1 MTPSRH
7 LALAGALAGIAL
19 GTALPAWAAPV
30 PADPMQRC
38 RDLIPLIGKATE
50 EDPSVGQVTPLG
62 DTGCR
67 YTDLQITISQ
77 YQGWMVGLL
86 TVERIDFKRFYTD
99 RLPLTL
105 SVRAEG
111 IRFFAPA
118 MPAAS
123 AYQLKLVQK
132 PVEVSFDYDYDA
144 DVLTIRDA
152 TFRGD
157 QIGHITVTAA
167 LRGPDLDQIAVDTLP
182 GDKALAGLS
191 LQSLTVDF
199 DNQGMLEGYALL
211 PALLALPDGETNP
224 EGAVAAAKLQAMAAL
239 VVLAAAAVPQ
249 DSVAAL
255 GRFIQAM
262 PQPRG
267 PFRLSIAPQP
277 ALAFAELME
286 AGSGDPTKLL
296 ALVKRLNLTASY

>member
-1 MTPSRH
+1 MVRIRI
-7 LALAGALAGIAL
+7 AAFVAAAGL
-19 GTALPAWAAPV
+19 ALPAQAAPV
-30 PADPMQRC
+30 PTDPVQRC

-50 EDPSVGQVTPLG
+50 QDPTVGKVTPVG
-62 DTGCR
+62 NSGCR

-77 YQGWMVGLL
+77 YQGWMVGSL
-86 TVERIDFKRFYTD
+86 TIDRIDFKRFYTD

-123 AYQLKLVQK
+123 AYQMKLLQK

-167 LRGPDLDQIAVDTLP
+167 LRGPDLDQIAVDTPP

-211 PALLALPDGETNP
+211 PALSALPDGETDP

-239 VVLAAAAVPQ
+239 VALATAGVPQ

-267 PFRLSIAPQP
+267 PFRLSITPQP
-277 ALAFAELME
+277 ALALAELAQME
-286 AGSGDPTKLL
+286 SGDPAKLM

>member
-1 MTPSRH
+1 MTRIFS
-7 LALAGALAGIAL
+7 AAAVIVAAGIAPL
-19 GTALPAWAAPV
+19 AQAAPV
-30 PADPMQRC
+30 PTDPVQRC

-50 EDPSVGQVTPLG
+50 EDATVGKVTPLG
-62 DTGCR
+62 DSGCR

-77 YQGWMVGLL
+77 YQGWVVGSL
-86 TVERIDFKRFYTD
+86 TVDRIDFKRFYTD

-105 SVRAEG
+105 SVHAEG

-118 MPAAS
+118 MPAAT
-123 AYQLKLVQK
+123 AYQMKLVQK

-157 QIGHITVTAA
+157 RIGHITVTAA
-167 LRGPDLDQIAVDTLP
+167 LRGPNLDQIAVDTPP
-182 GDKALAGLS
+182 GDKAFAGLS

-211 PALLALPDGETNP
+211 PALSALPDGETDP

-239 VVLAAAAVPQ
+239 VVLSTAGVPP

-277 ALAFAELME
+277 ALALTELME
-286 AGSGDPTKLL
+286 AESGDPAKLL

>member
-1 MTPSRH
+1 MTRIRSAAAA
-7 LALAGALAGIAL
+7 LVLAGFTPIAQ
-19 GTALPAWAAPV
+19 AAPM
-30 PADPMQRC
+30 PTDPVQRC

-50 EDPSVGQVTPLG
+50 EDPTVGKVTPLG

-77 YQGWMVGLL
+77 YQGWMVGSL
-86 TVERIDFKRFYTD
+86 TIDRIDFKRFYTD
-99 RLPLTL
+99 QLPLTL

-118 MPAAS
+118 MPAAT
-123 AYQLKLVQK
+123 AYQMKLVQK

-144 DVLTIRDA
+144 DVLTIRDL

-167 LRGPDLDQIAVDTLP
+167 LRGPDLDQIAADTLP

-211 PALLALPDGETNP
+211 PALLALPDGETDP
-224 EGAVAAAKLQAMAAL
+224 EGAVAAAKAQAMAQLAIL
-239 VVLAAAAVPQ
+239 VVAGVPK
-249 DSVAAL
+249 DSVAAI
-255 GRFIQAM
+255 GRFIQSM

-277 ALAFAELME
+277 ALALAELAE
-286 AGSGDPTKLL
+286 AQSGDPAKLM
-296 ALVKRLNLTASY
+296 ALVKRLSLTASY